1 MNRRHIR
8 VLLVEDNPDH
18 AELIRRSFESQV
30 DLMSLTVGRNLAEAR
45 ATLEESAP
53 DVALIDLKLPDGS
66 GIELLP
72 PAGEAATYPIVI
84 MTAQGDQKVAVEAMR
99 AGALNYVVKSQDTF
113 ADMPR
118 IVEATLREWGHIVER
133 RRAEEKLQA
142 SEAHFRSLIENAHDV
157 IITVDEE
164 GQLDYTSPAIS
175 RVLGYTPTERVGTNY
190 FELIHPEDR
199 AEVIRKVH
207 EAFFEPGVVQ
217 ILEYRVRHKDG
228 SIRILESVGSS
239 PPQTGE
245 RSPRVVLNSRDVTDR
260 KQLEDQLRHS
270 QKWEVIGALAGGIAN
285 EFNNML
291 TPILGFA
298 GLALEES
305 SAGSREEKR
314 LQHILTAANRAQKLA
329 EQLLAF
335 SRQSEPRRVPVQ
347 MRSVVKEALE
357 FLRPTLPRT
366 IDIRSRVDVEHDI
379 VMADPDQLLQ
389 VLINL
394 CTDAHHSMPDGGTL
408 EVALAEVDSAAS
420 LADRSRLHDDEYLRL
435 TVRDTG
441 RGMDPETKERVLK
454 PFFGGKEGARENQP
468 MTGLGLAVTYG
479 IVVSHGG
486 DLAVD
491 SEPGKGTTVH
501 VYLPLADRDL

>member
-1 MNRRHIR
+1 
-8 VLLVEDNPDH
+8 
-18 AELIRRSFESQV
+18 
-30 DLMSLTVGRNLAEAR
+30 
-45 ATLEESAP
+45 
-53 DVALIDLKLPDGS
+53 
-66 GIELLP
+66 
-72 PAGEAATYPIVI
+72 
-84 MTAQGDQKVAVEAMR
+84 
-99 AGALNYVVKSQDTF
+99 
-113 ADMPR
+113 
-118 IVEATLREWGHIVER
+118 
-133 RRAEEKLQA
+133 
-142 SEAHFRSLIENAHDV
+142 
-157 IITVDEE
+157 
-164 GQLDYTSPAIS
+164 
-175 RVLGYTPTERVGTNY
+175 
-190 FELIHPEDR
+190 
-199 AEVIRKVH
+199 
-207 EAFFEPGVVQ
+207 
-217 ILEYRVRHKDG
+217 
-228 SIRILESVGSS
+228 
-239 PPQTGE
+239 
-245 RSPRVVLNSRDVTDR
+245 
-260 KQLEDQLRHS
+260 
-270 QKWEVIGALAGGIAN
+270 VIGALAGGIAN

>member
-18 AELIRRSFESQV
+18 AELIRRSLEPKA
-30 DLMSLTVGRNLAEAR
+30 DLISLAVARNLGEAR
-45 ATLEESAP
+45 DSLSQSPA

-72 PAGEAATYPIVI
+72 PAGEPASYPIVI
-84 MTAQGDQKVAVEAMR
+84 LTAEGDQKVAVEAMR
-99 AGALNYVVKSQDTF
+99 AGALNYVVKSSETF

-118 IVEATLREWGHIVER
+118 IVEATLREWGHVVER
-133 RRAEEKLQA
+133 RRAEEMLQA

-217 ILEYRVRHKDG
+217 LVEYRVRHKDG

-239 PPQTGE
+239 PP
-245 RSPRVVLNSRDVTDR
+245 RASDRLPRVVLNSRDVTDR

-305 SAGSREEKR
+305 AAGSKERKR
-314 LQHILTAANRAQKLA
+314 LQHILTAANRAQELA

-335 SRQSEPRRVPVQ
+335 SRQSEPRRVPVE
-347 MRSVVKEALE
+347 MRSSIEEALR

-366 IDIRSRVDVEHDI
+366 IEIRSRIEVEHDV
-379 VMADPDQLLQ
+379 VMADPDQIHQ

-394 CTDAHHSMPDGGTL
+394 CTDAHHSMPDGGVL
-408 EVALAEVDSAAS
+408 EVVLDEVGSAAELAE
-420 LADRSRLHDDEYLRL
+420 RSRLHDDVYLRL

-441 RGMDPETKERVLK
+441 RGMDSATKERALK
-454 PFFGGKEGARENQP
+454 PFSNATESEQ
-468 MTGLGLAVTYG
+468 MTGLGLAVTHG

-501 VYLPLADRDL
+501 VYLPLADREL

>member
-18 AELIRRSFESQV
+18 AELIRRSLEPQA
-30 DLMSLTVGRNLAEAR
+30 DLMSLTVARNLAEAR
-45 ATLEESAP
+45 SSLAESPA

-72 PAGEAATYPIVI
+72 PAGEPAPYPIVI
-84 MTAQGDQKVAVEAMR
+84 LTAEGGQEVAVEAMR
-99 AGALNYVVKSQDTF
+99 AGALNYVVKTPESF

-142 SEAHFRSLIENAHDV
+142 SEAHYRSLIENAHDV

-217 ILEYRVRHKDG
+217 LLEYRVLHKDG
-228 SIRILESVGSS
+228 SVRILESVGSS
-239 PPQTGE
+239 PPQTSD
-245 RSPRVVLNSRDVTDR
+245 RPPRAVLNSRDVTDR

-305 SAGSREEKR
+305 ASGSKEHKR
-314 LQHILTAANRAQKLA
+314 LQHILTAANRAQELA
-329 EQLLAF
+329 ERLLAF
-335 SRQSEPRRVPVQ
+335 SRQSEPRRVPVE
-347 MRSVVKEALE
+347 MCSSIEEALK

-366 IDIRSRVDVEHDI
+366 IEIRSRIHVEHDV
-379 VMADPDQLLQ
+379 VMADPDQIHQ
-389 VLINL
+389 VLVNL
-394 CTDAHHSMPDGGTL
+394 CTDAHYSMPDGGIL
-408 EVALAEVDSAAS
+408 EVALDEVGSAAE
-420 LADRSRLHDDEYLRL
+420 LAERSRLHDDDYLRL

-441 RGMDPETKERVLK
+441 RGMDPKTKERALK
-454 PFFGGKEGARENQP
+454 PFFNTTQSEQ
-468 MTGLGLAVTYG
+468 MTGLSLAVTYG

-491 SEPGKGTTVH
+491 SEPGKGTAVH